1 MTDLSLQSNL
11 SPPATIGT
19 GIESSATAVAA
30 QAKAMVEA
38 RYLLAMHR
46 PRNWDD
52 VRQRLIRECRRPAF
66 AKNKSAFY
74 HKPIGD
80 GVEGLGIRFA
90 EVALR
95 CMTNVLIES
104 TLVFE
109 DSMKEIHKVT
119 VTDLEGNVTYP
130 YDVRVE
136 KTVER
141 ARPLSDGSFISVR
154 KNSYG
159 RDVYTVPAQE
169 DDLLNKRGAQIS
181 KAIRTLALRIIPG
194 DLQDE
199 AEAVIKSVRMD
210 EAARDPNAERNSIA
224 DAFMQLN
231 ILPSQLSEYLNQD
244 FGTCSPAQMVDLRG
258 LYGALRDG
266 EATWATVM
274 ENKADRDA
282 AKAESKGASTGRAET
297 GAFKWTDDAF
307 RAAEP
312 TWRKSLAK
320 KGPEGIIAMAETKA
334 PLSDDQKKVIRS
346 WAPPAAESA
355 AAQASGAV
363 HRAAQDAPI
372 FTEEQI
378 AAKLDAAAD
387 MEQLAVAA
395 SLISTLADPRARNR
409 LTVKYDER
417 GATLSQQPE

>member
-1 MTDLSLQSNL
+1 MNDIALPQGFA
-11 SPPATIGT
+11 PPAALAQGV
-19 GIESSATAVAA
+19 ESSATAVAA

-38 RYLLAMHR
+38 RYVLAMHR

-52 VRQRLIRECRRPAF
+52 VRQRLIKECRRPAF

-74 HKPIGD
+74 RKPIGD

-109 DSMKEIHKVT
+109 DHLKEIHKVT

-130 YDVRVE
+130 HDVRVE

-141 ARPLSDGSFISVR
+141 QRPMSDGSFISVR

-159 RDVYTVPAQE
+159 KDVYTVPAQE

-199 AEAVIKSVRMD
+199 AEAVIKAVRMD

-231 ILPSQLSEYLNQD
+231 ILPSQLSEYLGQD

-274 ENKADRDA
+274 ENKAERDA
-282 AKAESKGASTGRAET
+282 AKAESKTTGAKTESA
-297 GAFKWTDDAF
+297 AFKWTADAF
-307 RAAEP
+307 AAAEP
-312 TWRKSLAK
+312 TWRKALPK
-320 KGPEGIIAMAETKA
+320 KGVEGIIAMAETKA

-346 WAPPAAESA
+346 WAPPASESA
-355 AAQASGAV
+355 ATQASGAV
-363 HRAAQDAPI
+363 HRAGQEGPT
-372 FTEEQI
+372 FTEAQI
-378 AAKLDAAAD
+378 ATKLDAATD
-387 MEQLAVAA
+387 MEQLAQAG
-395 SLISTLADPRARNR
+395 SLISSIADAKARNR
-409 LTVKYDER
+409 LSVKYDER
-417 GATLSQQPE
+417 GEFLSTQE

>member
-1 MTDLSLQSNL
+1 MNDIALPQGFAPLAALAQ
-11 SPPATIGT
+11 GV
-19 GIESSATAVAA
+19 ESSATAVAA

-38 RYLLAMHR
+38 RYVLAMHR

-52 VRQRLIRECRRPAF
+52 VRQLLIKECRRPAF

-74 HKPIGD
+74 RKPIGD

-109 DSMKEIHKVT
+109 DAMKEIHKVT

-130 YDVRVE
+130 HDVRVE

-141 ARPLSDGSFISVR
+141 ARPMSDGSFISVR

-159 RDVYTVPAQE
+159 KDVFTVPAQE

-199 AEAVIKSVRMD
+199 AEAVIKAVRMD

-231 ILPSQLSEYLNQD
+231 ILPSQLSEYLGQD
-244 FGTCSPAQMVDLRG
+244 FGACSPAQMVDLRG

-274 ENKADRDA
+274 ENKAERDA
-282 AKAESKGASTGRAET
+282 AKAESKGASAKPEAAT
-297 GAFKWTDDAF
+297 FKWTDDAF
-307 RAAEP
+307 AAAEP
-312 TWRKSLAK
+312 TWRKALPK
-320 KGPEGIIAMAETKA
+320 KGVEGIIAMAETKA
-334 PLSDDQKKVIRS
+334 PLSEDQKKVIRS
-346 WAPPAAESA
+346 WATPVSESA
-355 AAQASGAV
+355 ATQASAAV
-363 HRAAQDAPI
+363 HRAAQGEPT
-372 FTEEQI
+372 FTEAQI

-387 MEQLAVAA
+387 MEQLAQAG
-395 SLISTLADPRARNR
+395 SLISSITDPKARNR
-409 LTVKYDER
+409 LSVKYDER
-417 GATLSQQPE
+417 GEILSTQE